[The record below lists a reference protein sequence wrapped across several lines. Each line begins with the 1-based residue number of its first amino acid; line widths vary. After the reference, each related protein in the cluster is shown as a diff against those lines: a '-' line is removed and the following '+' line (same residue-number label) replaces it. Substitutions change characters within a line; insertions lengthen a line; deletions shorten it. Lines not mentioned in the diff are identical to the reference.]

1 MKCLI
6 ILVTS
11 GATGMVTKG
20 VKKNLEATP
29 GIHSI
34 DPLQQTAILGT

>member
-1 MKCLI
+1 LI
-6 ILVTS
+6 IPVTI
-11 GATGMVTKG
+11 GATGIVTKG
-20 VKKNLEATP
+20 VEKKLEATP